1 MRKKNLGQYNYIK
14 KLMAM
19 ANKKIN
25 AHDIIYIK
33 KKMLVNF
40 IKKYP
45 LNILKK
51 S

>member
-19 ANKKIN
+19 ANN
-25 AHDIIYIK
+25 K
-33 KKMLVNF
+33 KKGLS
-40 IKKYP
+40 IYKKLP
-45 LNILKK
+45 FNILKK

>member
-19 ANKKIN
+19 ANKK
-25 AHDIIYIK
+25 K
-33 KKMLVNF
+33 KACQF
-40 IKKYP
+40 YKKLP
-45 LNILKK
+45 FNILKK

>member
-19 ANKKIN
+19 AK
-25 AHDIIYIK
+25 K

-40 IKKYP
+40 IKSYP